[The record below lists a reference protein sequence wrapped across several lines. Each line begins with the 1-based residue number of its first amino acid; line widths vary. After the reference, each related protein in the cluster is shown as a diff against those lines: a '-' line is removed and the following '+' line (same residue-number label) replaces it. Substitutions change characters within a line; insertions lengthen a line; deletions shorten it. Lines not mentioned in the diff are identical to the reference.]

1 MLAELVAAI
10 RPGAVAGDLDALA
23 RERLEFPHHTGHGL
37 GTGFHEEPR
46 IVPGSTSVLEEGMI
60 VAVEPG
66 TYADAGVRLE
76 QILLVTAA
84 GCEVLSGHDL
94 SL

>member
-1 MLAELVAAI
+1 
-10 RPGAVAGDLDALA
+10 
-23 RERLEFPHHTGHGL
+23 
-37 GTGFHEEPR
+37 
-46 IVPGSTSVLEEGMI
+46 MI

-66 TYADAGVRLE
+66 TYAGVGVRLE